1 MRLRNIALMSWL
13 VLSILSAGLAGLWQ
27 IQQQYDLRNAEFYRI
42 QRALS
47 NILTQN
53 ETFLP
58 LLSGNESL
66 AALQHKF
73 PQLLAMEKTQGRALD
88 SQRIEPAQAGRY
100 WLYNPYQQTRFLIE
114 LEPLMRSKTNFLSL
128 RLLWQQQPMIIE
140 GSAKPKAFWHWQ
152 QSLAHP
158 LQPFVLEADAN
169 PAWRQLSWLPLI
181 SATMLWGIIV
191 AATLALFSQRQQ
203 QQRAEQRALYYQHSR
218 LNALGEITAG
228 MVHEINQP
236 LTAIQTYVQSAQRL
250 VARGEYAMLPQAL
263 EASLRQTQ
271 RISELLKRFRD
282 NVSQK
287 EILLEAVDLSVML
300 ARVAALLEREMR
312 AADITLNSQFAQD
325 ASSVLA
331 DALWL
336 EQIFHNLMSNA
347 IQAQQNSA
355 RGTIRIESRRLQNK
369 IEIVLHDGG
378 PGFSQEALQHAFMPF
393 FTTRQEGIGL
403 GMTLTETLILRMNGD
418 ITLSNDPAGGARVTL
433 RLPAARK

>member
-88 SQRIEPAQAGRY
+88 SQRVEPAQAGRY

-114 LEPLMRSKTNFLSL
+114 LEPLMRNKTDFLSL

-152 QSLAHP
+152 QALAHP

-203 QQRAEQRALYYQHSR
+203 QKRAEQRALYYQHSR
-218 LNALGEITAG
+218 LNALGE
-228 MVHEINQP
+228 
-236 LTAIQTYVQSAQRL
+236 
-250 VARGEYAMLPQAL
+250 
-263 EASLRQTQ
+263 
-271 RISELLKRFRD
+271 
-282 NVSQK
+282 
-287 EILLEAVDLSVML
+287 
-300 ARVAALLEREMR
+300 
-312 AADITLNSQFAQD
+312 
-325 ASSVLA
+325 
-331 DALWL
+331 
-336 EQIFHNLMSNA
+336 
-347 IQAQQNSA
+347 
-355 RGTIRIESRRLQNK
+355 
-369 IEIVLHDGG
+369 
-378 PGFSQEALQHAFMPF
+378 
-393 FTTRQEGIGL
+393 
-403 GMTLTETLILRMNGD
+403 
-418 ITLSNDPAGGARVTL
+418 
-433 RLPAARK
+433 